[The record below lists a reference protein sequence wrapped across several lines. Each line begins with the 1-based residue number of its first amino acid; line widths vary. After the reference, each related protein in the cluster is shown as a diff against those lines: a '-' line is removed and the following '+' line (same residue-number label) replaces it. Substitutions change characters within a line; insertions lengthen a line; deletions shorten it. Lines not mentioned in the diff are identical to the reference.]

1 MNEKNLIRNEEM
13 YLADKLSKVTK
24 SKRKNN
30 SENLK
35 NALFDANNEV
45 NIEEDEVLKRLKS
58 ELKEKFVKKK
68 NK

>member
-35 NALFDANNEV
+35 NALLDANNEV